1 MAPHITQLRSRV
13 KSSSDTHLDK
23 SPATSASSV
32 SVGAITPPFT
42 DLWPNLANLSPFS
55 SSSPSGTFFQENY
68 FPSDDY
74 FLGDLTQLSSVEDTS
89 SKSPSYFGKSS
100 SLDPAE
106 NPTVSSTSTSAKYC
120 KASSPTSSKVG
131 RRPEIPQ
138 NSWGNTSRSSPTS
151 PDPPSTIAEKLRSG
165 RLEKPAQGSYIEDSS
180 VYDSIMDMGLASM
193 NPLEVSTE
201 STGFNEPESKRS
213 RADGRSDALS
223 ACWTSPLCPS
233 YSDEGPPPNPATC
246 GGGCAPFLFDNF
258 PPPKQTNDLAIEVS
272 STDDTNTG
280 VEPRKTLK
288 RSESESS
295 NTPSG
300 RVLSKPTTVNN
311 KKASKQK
318 DLIEESIETNSKS
331 CGRQPHNQVERKY
344 RESINT
350 QLESLRRV
358 IPSLQTPQACA
369 DDGDIEDLAVPSK
382 PSKAIILAS
391 ATAYIK
397 QQEKDKRQ
405 LAEDVTLLQQQVKT
419 LRALMKCDDCTLM
432 QYVMDLN
439 LRNGK

>member
-1 MAPHITQLRSRV
+1 
-13 KSSSDTHLDK
+13 
-23 SPATSASSV
+23 
-32 SVGAITPPFT
+32 
-42 DLWPNLANLSPFS
+42 
-55 SSSPSGTFFQENY
+55 
-68 FPSDDY
+68 
-74 FLGDLTQLSSVEDTS
+74 
-89 SKSPSYFGKSS
+89 
-100 SLDPAE
+100 
-106 NPTVSSTSTSAKYC
+106 
-120 KASSPTSSKVG
+120 
-131 RRPEIPQ
+131 
-138 NSWGNTSRSSPTS
+138 
-151 PDPPSTIAEKLRSG
+151 
-165 RLEKPAQGSYIEDSS
+165 
-180 VYDSIMDMGLASM
+180 MDMGLASM